1 MDSNNPLGAIYAYA
15 EQAYIRMQAGD
26 LLMRCLDTGSSQPMQ
41 ELVEGLVLAG
51 PESIG
56 ALYEIMLETGQRRTQ
71 VQDDLQRLFGDF
83 QNKIRKQGVKI
94 SEILPDANSLLRLN
108 RRRFHRILSQQG
120 ISTGDRQEECAQIY
134 DETQEMMHSLA
145 ENIALLL
152 DIENYLKDWLWG
164 LAYQSAH
171 EARHSPRKSTGDLLL

>member
-1 MDSNNPLGAIYAYA
+1 MDINNPLGAIYAFA

-26 LLMRCLDTGSSQPMQ
+26 LLMRCLDTGTTQPMQ

-56 ALYEIMLETGQRRTQ
+56 ALYEIMLETGQRRAQ

-83 QNKIRKQGVKI
+83 QNKIKKQGVKI
-94 SEILPDANSLLRLN
+94 NEILPDANSLLSLN

-120 ISTGDRQEECAQIY
+120 ITSSDCKEECFQIY
-134 DETQEMMHSLA
+134 DETQEMMHSLS
-145 ENIALLL
+145 ENISLLSE
-152 DIENYLKDWLWG
+152 IEIYLKDWLWG
-164 LAYQSAH
+164 LAYQSVH
-171 EARHSPRKSTGDLLL
+171 DVQPLQRNSPDNLLL